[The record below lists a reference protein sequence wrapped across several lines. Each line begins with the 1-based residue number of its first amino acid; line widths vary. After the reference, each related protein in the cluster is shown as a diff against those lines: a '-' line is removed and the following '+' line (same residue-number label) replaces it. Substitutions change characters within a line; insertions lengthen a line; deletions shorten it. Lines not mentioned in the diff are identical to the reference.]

1 MDKLNTIES
10 RIDSMAGEMAN
21 MATKDDIANMA
32 TKDDIAELHS
42 KIDFMASDFTRM
54 ETKLDATFEQ
64 VAMNTEFEATVRE
77 LAVCVEEN
85 TTDIKL
91 LKKLVSNF

>member
-1 MDKLNTIES
+1 
-10 RIDSMAGEMAN
+10 
-21 MATKDDIANMA
+21 MA

-42 KIDFMASDFTRM
+42 KIDFMASDFARM